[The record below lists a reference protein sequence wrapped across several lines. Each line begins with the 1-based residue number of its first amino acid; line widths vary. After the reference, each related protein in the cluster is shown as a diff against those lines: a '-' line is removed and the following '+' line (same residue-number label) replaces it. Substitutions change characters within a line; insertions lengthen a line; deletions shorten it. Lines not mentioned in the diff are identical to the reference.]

1 MSVQEIHT
9 ESLVALYSMAKMY
22 AEDKS
27 LNRDQDI
34 ALKEA
39 ESIIQNNSGW
49 EITEP
54 YNNE

>member
-22 AEDKS
+22 AEDKN

-34 ALKEA
+34 ALKQA

-54 YNNE
+54 YNDE